1 MDLLSFDS
9 PNLSLSFSPD
19 SLFQIL
25 KSAKALYVLGGRLA
39 VFVAVTLMN
48 ELYQIFFYFFSDY
61 KVSNFRGR
69 QFPAPSL
76 FFDLETLFQNCI
88 KYER

>member
-9 PNLSLSFSPD
+9 PNLSLSFSTD

-25 KSAKALYVLGGRLA
+25 KSAEALYVFGGRLV

-48 ELYQIFFYFFSDY
+48 ELYQIFLTYFGF
-61 KVSNFRGR
+61 
-69 QFPAPSL
+69 
-76 FFDLETLFQNCI
+76 
-88 KYER
+88 

>member
-9 PNLSLSFSPD
+9 PNLSLNFSPD

-25 KSAKALYVLGGRLA
+25 KSAEALYVLGGRLA

-48 ELYQIFFYFFSDY
+48 ELYQIFLLFSDF

-69 QFPAPSL
+69 QFPASL